1 MTYQLSALRFR
12 SVGERSARF
21 TDVTLDLT
29 APADD
34 WTVLP
39 RDSVVWLRNG
49 GGKSSILSLLYA
61 MVLPAANDFMGRAV
75 KRSITDYVD
84 SGDTSHVVAVWQ
96 PGEGARTLTGEPEE
110 TLITGVVH
118 EWEGLRRP
126 VEAARS
132 RDRLHS
138 HFYACYV
145 VPGVIELGTLPFTD
159 TEGRPRRLTAYLDAL
174 KEMAR
179 PHLRRADLAI
189 TDKQYLWDRALR
201 DRHIDPD
208 IYRTQKQMNHVE
220 GGVED
225 LFKFASAKEFVDFL
239 LDLTTPPEEAAGVSQ
254 RLKDVAALLAAKPKK
269 LVERDFCVA
278 TAGEL
283 DTVAARHERLEE
295 ARADHA
301 ARVREAA
308 SLAASFL
315 GTIEQ
320 ARVTASNLA
329 QEREAVR
336 QELTRANNNRSQAGD
351 LAYLY
356 RREAARMRVGE
367 AEEAKATA
375 EERAA
380 AAHRQVRA
388 WEVAQRL
395 AALSRVRA
403 ELEQAE
409 LDAAAEEEEIA
420 PLRAE
425 RDRYAALLHRRLVHL
440 AERAA
445 ADAEQ
450 AEAARRAELETAEG
464 HRSLAASADEEK
476 AAANSDAAQAQAKLS
491 LISERLRT
499 GVDRGHLPAEDT
511 DPAAHREALTREL
524 TDCEAELAGLRE
536 RYEQRR
542 LRRSQIAQREN
553 ELAQA
558 RGEAAHD
565 RTKAADRH
573 TELSE
578 RLSALTTCPR
588 LRDLAEATADEPL
601 DLWAEAPTLLRRLG
615 DAILA
620 ADNERVLRMAERHA
634 DERTITAQERDGV
647 LPTGLDA
654 ERVVHELVAAGI
666 PAESGWAHLRG
677 VLPPDLLMTTL
688 DVPAIAR
695 LGCGVVV
702 PTGSVTDAVRLL
714 DAHGVVTTSLVN
726 LYSTRDA
733 DDLVRA
739 STAPREGVAPAW
751 SRLEPGL
758 VDAGLAEAAVRL
770 LKERAK
776 AHQLRDK
783 ELIAQ
788 RSADDDLRRSLEGFL
803 GDCPRGHLD
812 VLESEVARLDSLL
825 ADIEREQ
832 NDLRAE
838 GTGLDEAD
846 RLDDT
851 DRERLEGLR
860 RRLSASVGWLGEV
873 IPIVAER
880 DIWLERLDAA
890 DARVEAAK
898 DLQRRH
904 AAAALRARENAESHH
919 TRAVLKAEEAKRYQ
933 IEAAELSSP
942 SLADI
947 DVTDDPSTPLDALR
961 EQWRRADR
969 AVEQRASQSVLAD
982 RVATLTR
989 RVADTEGELGGV
1001 DSDLRTHAEQVL
1013 ASPDGQ
1019 EPALRTA
1026 ALERARTAYEQALD
1040 QRGRASRQVDVCKTA
1055 LGEVERRYRQPPR
1068 RVLPVAPGDSDEA
1081 DALAAEQEALALE
1094 ASERATNA
1102 EAVLAELERQIDRA
1116 NGRATDFETYLELL
1130 PPTQTPPAAPF
1141 DGDNLAARAQ
1151 ARKVNLALNAAD
1163 QRRADEETE
1172 LAGAVDAVRRT
1183 ASGFAHI
1190 NGPIKDRVANDPAA
1204 VLAPHAVDLAGKLR
1218 LRAQT
1223 LTGELE
1229 AIAKDQVI
1237 IGEAL
1242 AHLVRE
1248 SLDTL
1253 GRAERASRMPTSHGS
1268 WAGRKVLRIAFDRP
1282 GDTDLIAY
1290 AERVIDQVIAK
1301 GLSPEGMPLLKA
1313 AVHESVGPRG
1323 FTVKVLKPAEDQ
1335 GAVTED
1341 ISRLAKWSG
1350 GEKLTVCVALYC
1362 TLAALRAT
1370 GAGRRGRSGGVLLLD
1385 NPIGRASSAPLVRL
1399 QRDVA
1404 AAHGVQL
1411 VYTTG
1416 VKDPAAVIQFPNII
1430 RLDNRE
1436 GRSRDRRYIVP
1447 DVPAPGTA
1455 GSPDAE
1461 AGGEVDGVRVAHADE
1476 VWDEP
1481 EAEGAP

>member
-12 SVGERSARF
+12 SIGERSARF
-21 TDVTLDLT
+21 TDLTLDLT
-29 APADD
+29 APGQDGTA
-34 WTVLP
+34 TP
-39 RDSVVWLRNG
+39 QDSVVWLRNG

-61 MVLPAANDFMGRAV
+61 MLLPAANDFMGRSV

-84 SGDTSHVVAVWQ
+84 SGDTSHVVAVWE
-96 PGEGARTLTGEPEE
+96 PRDGARTLTGDPEE
-110 TLITGVVH
+110 ALITGVVH
-118 EWEGLRRP
+118 EWDGLRRP
-126 VEAARS
+126 AEAARS

-159 TEGRPRRLTAYLDAL
+159 GDGRPRRLSAYLDAL
-174 KEMAR
+174 RQMAR
-179 PHLRRADLAI
+179 PHAGRTDLVV
-189 TDKQYLWDRALR
+189 TNKQYQWDKALR
-201 DRHIDPD
+201 DRLIDPD

-239 LDLTTPPEEAAGVSQ
+239 LDLTTPPEEPAGVAQ
-254 RLKDVAALLAAKPKK
+254 RLQDVAALLAAKPKK
-269 LVERDFCVA
+269 LAERDFCVA
-278 TAGEL
+278 TAGDL
-283 DTVAARHERLEE
+283 DTVAARYERLEK

-301 ARVREAA
+301 AHVREAEA
-308 SLAASFL
+308 LAASFR
-315 GTIEQ
+315 GAIEQ
-320 ARVTASNLA
+320 ARATASELA
-329 QEREAVR
+329 QQQGVVR

-367 AEEAKATA
+367 AEEAKTA
-375 EERAA
+375 AEKRAA
-380 AAHRQVRA
+380 EAHRQVRA
-388 WEVAQRL
+388 WEVAQQL
-395 AALSRVRA
+395 AALSKVRA

-445 ADAEQ
+445 ADAEEAETARQ
-450 AEAARRAELETAEG
+450 AELKTAEE
-464 HRSLAASADEEK
+464 HRSQAASADEQK
-476 AAANSDAAQAQAKLS
+476 AAAGSDAAQAEAELS
-491 LISERLRT
+491 LITQRLRT
-499 GVDRGHLPAEDT
+499 GAERGHLPAADA
-511 DPAAHREALTREL
+511 DPAEHREALTHEL
-524 TDCEAELAGLRE
+524 ADCEDELAALRE

-558 RGEAAHD
+558 RAEAAHD

-578 RLSALTTCPR
+578 RLSELTASPR
-588 LRDLAEATADEPL
+588 LRELAEATADEPL
-601 DLWAEAPTLLRRLG
+601 DLWAEASTLLRRLG

-620 ADNERVLRMAERHA
+620 ADNERVLRMAEQHA
-634 DERTITAQERDGV
+634 DERTIAAQERDGV
-647 LPTGLDA
+647 LPTSLDA
-654 ERVVHELVAAGI
+654 ERIVHELVTEEI
-666 PAESGWAHLRG
+666 PAESGWAHLRR
-677 VLPPDLLMTTL
+677 VLPPDRLIAAL

-695 LGCGVVV
+695 LGCGVIV
-702 PTGSVTDAVRLL
+702 PAASVADAVRLL
-714 DAHGVVTTSLVN
+714 DSHGIVTTSLVN
-726 LYSTRDA
+726 VYSAQDA

-739 STAPREGVAPAW
+739 ATAPGDGATPAW
-751 SRLEPGL
+751 GRLEPGL
-758 VDAGLAEAAVRL
+758 VDADLAEAAVRQ

-776 AHQLRDK
+776 AHRLRDK
-783 ELIAQ
+783 ELVAQ
-788 RSADDDLRRSLEGFL
+788 RSADDDLRRSLEDFL
-803 GDCPRGHLD
+803 QDCPRGHLD

-838 GTGLDEAD
+838 SDGLDEAD

-851 DRERLEGLR
+851 ARERLEGLR
-860 RRLSASVGWLGEV
+860 RRLSASIDWLGEV

-880 DIWLERLDAA
+880 DTWLERRMAA
-890 DARVEAAK
+890 AARVEAAK
-898 DLQRRH
+898 ELQRQH
-904 AAAALRARENAESHH
+904 AAAELRARENAENHH
-919 TRAVLKAEEAKRYQ
+919 ANAKLAAREAERYRA
-933 IEAAELSSP
+933 EAAALSGP
-942 SLADI
+942 SLAGI
-947 DVTDDPSTPLDALR
+947 DADDDPSTPLDALR

-989 RVADTEGELGGV
+989 RVADAEGELGGI
-1001 DSDLRTHAEQVL
+1001 DPDLRASAEQLL
-1013 ASPDGQ
+1013 ASPHGQ
-1019 EPALRTA
+1019 EPALRNA
-1026 ALERARTAYEQALD
+1026 ALEKARTAHIEAVD
-1040 QRGRASRQVDVCKTA
+1040 QQGRASSRVDMCKA
-1055 LGEVERRYRQPPR
+1055 DLREVERRYRQPPR
-1068 RVLPVAPGDSDEA
+1068 RALPVVPGDSAEA
-1081 DALAAEQEALALE
+1081 DALAADHEARALE

-1102 EAVLAELERQIDRA
+1102 EAELEKLQRRIDHA
-1116 NGRATDFETYLELL
+1116 DGRVTDFETYLELL
-1130 PPTQTPPAAPF
+1130 PPTQAPPAAPF
-1141 DGDNLAARAQ
+1141 DGDNLAARAR
-1151 ARKVNLALNAAD
+1151 AREINRALNEAD
-1163 QRRADEETE
+1163 QRRADEEAE
-1172 LAGAVDAVRRT
+1172 LADAVDAVRRT
-1183 ASGFAHI
+1183 ASGFALI

-1204 VLAPHAVDLAGKLR
+1204 VLAPHAADLAGRLR

-1237 IGEAL
+1237 LGEAL

-1282 GDTDLIAY
+1282 SDSDLIAY
-1290 AERVIDQVIAK
+1290 AERVIDQAIAK
-1301 GLSPEGMPLLKA
+1301 GLSLEGMPLLKA

-1335 GAVTED
+1335 GAITED

-1362 TLAALRAT
+1362 TLAALRAM
-1370 GAGRRGRSGGVLLLD
+1370 GAGRKGRSGGVLLLD

-1416 VKDPAAVIQFPNII
+1416 VKDPAAVIQFPNVI

-1447 DVPAPGTA
+1447 DAPPSGSA
-1455 GSPDAE
+1455 GPPDAE
-1461 AGGEVDGVRVAHADE
+1461 PGGEVDGVRVAHTDE
-1476 VWDEP
+1476 AWNEP
-1481 EAEGAP
+1481 EAEGAS